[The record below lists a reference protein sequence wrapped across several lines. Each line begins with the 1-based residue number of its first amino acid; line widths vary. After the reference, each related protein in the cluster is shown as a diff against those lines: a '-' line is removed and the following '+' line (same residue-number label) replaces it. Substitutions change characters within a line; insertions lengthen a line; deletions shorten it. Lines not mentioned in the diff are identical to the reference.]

1 MKANQHPL
9 ITDFE
14 LSKDSSLDSLAAHS
28 HTFDVR
34 SEEVI
39 SFFFLKKTELIRRR
53 EN

>member
-39 SFFFLKKTELIRRR
+39 SFFFKKIELIRRR